1 MKIKVIVV
9 SPKYQLNIGYIAR
22 ISKNFG
28 VKQLH
33 FVKPRAKINGGK
45 SIMYAKHARDLLES
59 AKIYDD
65 FDSAIYDC
73 EVVVGTTGLWR
84 RGYHSGKIDV
94 AEKILRQVNT
104 GKNRTLGVVIGRDDK
119 GLTNEE
125 IEKCDKLAFIP
136 TNPEYPVLNISHA
149 LSIILYI
156 LKEKE
161 FNMYK
166 TAEPEKAQQTEI
178 EILFNSFE
186 RMIDGKRIRNRA
198 MVLETFKK
206 MVRRSGLNRR
216 EIHAL
221 LVGIK

>member
-1 MKIKVIVV
+1 MRIKVIIV

-22 ISKNFG
+22 VSKNFG
-28 VKQLH
+28 VKQLC
-33 FVKPRAKINGGK
+33 FVRPRANVKGNK
-45 SIMYAKHARDLLES
+45 SVMYAKHARDLLES
-59 AKIYDD
+59 AMIYND
-65 FDSAIYDC
+65 FDSAIDDC

-84 RGYHSGKIDV
+84 RGYHSGKIGV
-94 AEKILRQVNT
+94 AERVLRQINT
-104 GKNRTLGVVIGRDDK
+104 GKTGTLGVVIGRDDK

-136 TNPEYPVLNISHA
+136 TSPEYPVLNISHA

-156 LKEKE
+156 LKGKGL
-161 FNMYK
+161 NMYE
-166 TAEPEKAQQTEI
+166 TAEPEKAQKTEI

-186 RMIDGKRIRNRA
+186 RMIDVKKIRNKA
-198 MVLETFKK
+198 MVLDTFKK